1 VAGIEGGYYKKMYNN
16 KNLKNFRRNLR
27 KNSTDAERKL
37 WQYLRRR
44 QIGNFKFTRQY
55 SVGSYILDF
64 YCPETRLA
72 IEIDGGQHF
81 ENKDKD
87 EIRTEFLVKQNI
99 KVIRFWNNEI
109 FNNIDGVLITI
120 RKSLCLEN

>member
-1 VAGIEGGYYKKMYNN
+1 MYNN

-120 RKSLCLEN
+120 RKNLCLEN

>member
-1 VAGIEGGYYKKMYNN
+1 MAGIEGGYYKKMYNN